1 MVSESQGS
9 EDLTVPGDFFKEVKY
24 FLCGNISDQV
34 QKLLRQGG
42 GKEYSYLTDLATHVI
57 ADNED
62 YPEVSEAR
70 EVYDLPAVTP
80 KWVTLSA
87 RCGRLLPHKA
97 FTPEDNKLFSGLVLC
112 LSQIPEE
119 DRKALWGMVTFYG
132 GNCQLNF
139 NKRCTHLV
147 TPKPEGAK
155 YECALKHTKIKV
167 VTPDW
172 IVDSLAQK
180 KQQEEEKYHPRLV
193 IKEEKKEPPPANQEE
208 EEPMDTLP
216 SSANQ
221 GEAILGL
228 DQSGLSLDGKKKL
241 EAPRLLNLLNK
252 SSCDQTPPD
261 HRSLGRVQSP
271 LLTNRRIRD
280 ITNSGH
286 IDASGTKLVLSPRD
300 STKVH
305 ETIQISQL
313 DDTPPYLKGDGEL
326 LEYHGHDP
334 KINVPPDT
342 CLLGCIF
349 VIVDYQEQVL
359 PAQLETWT
367 RVVHQHGGFVDPG
380 YSQRCTHLLCDNQ
393 ASPFFKQAQQDGK
406 RCVTAYW
413 LNDVLT
419 IKKMIPP
426 WKALHLPTPFPHSIK
441 PCNGQIIAVTGF
453 VDQDRENLKM
463 MISLAGAKYTGS
475 FSRFNT
481 VLICKRP
488 EGEKHKKALEW
499 RTPCLNV
506 QWLSDII
513 LGNFD
518 AIKQMGL
525 PKYQNFSASEPFQLD
540 YHYVKAVMG
549 PWTTALQL
557 SQDALQNLSRNR
569 VLFTPSPPKS
579 KRKGSQ
585 DGNGTNKRQ
594 RNEPIKPYRRLPPE
608 KTPRVLFT
616 GLDIA
621 SVNDLTTKVQLIGG
635 EVAESIHKCTHLVS
649 TKVLRTVK
657 FLSGVSSCRFI
668 VSPAWVEDSFKRR
681 CFVEEKMHTLV
692 DQEQEAQFGFRLAE
706 SLARAR
712 VQKLFKDTCFYM
724 TPNVIP
730 RLDMMKTIVES
741 AGGKV
746 IGTKPAVN
754 RVLASQQRQGS
765 PRIFI
770 ITCESDVQ
778 MCADYASN
786 NIDVYSAEFILTGVL
801 CQKMDFDSFRF

>member
-24 FLCGNISDQV
+24 FLCGNISD
-34 QKLLRQGG
+34 QGG

-70 EVYDLPAVTP
+70 EVYDLPVVT
-80 KWVTLSA
+80 
-87 RCGRLLPHKA
+87 
-97 FTPEDNKLFSGLVLC
+97 
-112 LSQIPEE
+112 IPEE

-193 IKEEKKEPPPANQEE
+193 IKEEKKEPPPANLEE

-221 GEAILGL
+221 GEAMLGL

-635 EVAESIHKCTHLVS
+635 EIAENIHKCTHLVS

-692 DQEQEAQFGFRLAE
+692 DQEQEAQFGFSLAE

-730 RLDMMKTIVES
+730 RLDMMKTIVEA

-801 CQKMDFDSFRF
+801 CQKMDFDSYRF